1 MKKRSMLKIILNL
14 KLMQIYYCKKYFQY
28 YTVTSY
34 KLKDLN
40 FMLFIN
46 YVKFY
51 NLLFLC
57 NKFKEI

>member
-14 KLMQIYYCKKYFQY
+14 QLMQIYYCKKYFQY

-40 FMLFIN
+40 FILFIN

-51 NLLFLC
+51 NLLF
-57 NKFKEI
+57 